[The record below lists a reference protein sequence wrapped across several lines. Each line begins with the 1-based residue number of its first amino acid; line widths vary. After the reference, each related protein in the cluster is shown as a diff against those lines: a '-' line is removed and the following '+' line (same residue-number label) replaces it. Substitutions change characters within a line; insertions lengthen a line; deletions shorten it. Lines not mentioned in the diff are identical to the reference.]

1 MNEWLIIISSLF
13 VITIFLTILD
23 LYPQIHSF
31 YIFVTPSYYI
41 LLIILFVCNSVAAY
55 ALKKQIFKNGDM
67 VALLAVSSLCTFS
80 IIQSFVLEFGNHR
93 LINLSDWI
101 NKLKV
106 AVLKDARQIG
116 SKRDMLKTQTT
127 AKRLSSK
134 YGTSTLEEE
143 LESLLSQKHGQDQT
157 GKMIEKIKNYA
168 NQKGL
173 NLGRLLANRIA
184 QVDLDRAEQL
194 AKDC

>member
-1 MNEWLIIISSLF
+1 MNEWVIVIASLF

-67 VALLAVSSLCTFS
+67 VALLVVSSLGTFS

-127 AKRLSSK
+127 AKRLSGK
-134 YGTSTLEEE
+134 YGTGTLEEE
-143 LESLLSQKHGQDQT
+143 LESLLSQKHSQGQT
-157 GKMIEKIKNYA
+157 GKMIDDIKHYA

-184 QVDLDRAEQL
+184 QVDLDRAKQL
-194 AKDC
+194 VKDC

>member
-23 LYPQIHSF
+23 LYPQIGSF

-55 ALKKQIFKNGDM
+55 ALKKQIFKNGDI
-67 VALLAVSSLCTFS
+67 VALLVVSSLGTFS

-127 AKRLSSK
+127 AKRLSDK
-134 YGTSTLEEE
+134 YGTDTLEEE

-157 GKMIEKIKNYA
+157 GKMIDHIKHYA

-194 AKDC
+194 ARDC